1 MGDRAAFRL
10 ELFSR
15 GGNPQSPIERV
26 FELPC
31 PGLPA
36 DARVFGIL
44 RSDGADTTATLAS
57 LIRNAIRS
65 IETLN
70 RRTLASGLEGK
81 FEAILLAVNRGYTE
95 LAAGGTVPKSPLPDA
110 LFGMIVEQDL
120 FLTGHGAVEAF
131 LLRPSEGGQPRRL
144 LEKETE
150 HTNTAGTLFRTIVSG
165 TLKPSDT
172 LLVTVSGLF
181 NYLAL
186 PHVSRVL
193 STLPVRDARTRI
205 LELLGDVPSTVP
217 LSGIIVGPPPAD
229 VARPAHAPTLF
240 RRSAAPATK
249 TAPAP
254 TKPNLLQ
261 TYGPSVAAAA
271 RKGATILQ
279 RTLLQGLKRAPSV
292 AKGAITFLREPSAR
306 GGMLRRTKALPDRC
320 VAWWNTLPARSKFLC
335 ITGVLFV
342 LLFGEG
348 LRFLLRAQQ
357 QEALI
362 GAYNQAVAA
371 IQTQRDAAEASMIYK
386 NEAAAW
392 QQLVDAEAAVRA
404 LPQQTDTQKKT
415 AQDLLT
421 QIETDREKLRHH
433 VSIEKTLPLFSLP
446 EDAGTGTTLFTGKT
460 LITVVSDTGGA
471 WNWDKTKKSLRL
483 ANVPF
488 LADRAVQ
495 RALLGSRGLLFFTGE
510 DIVERVATETIHT
523 TITLPTTA
531 AVAATTLWKERVYA
545 LVPSANQVYRG
556 TKNGNTWNLT
566 VPALKNPS
574 VTGGTDIAIDTAV
587 WISTSSTIHKYLAG
601 EDQRF
606 SLKPFDPPP
615 QQLTRIWL
623 GAESDPLLTY
633 DAGRKR
639 LLVINKDGSLRTQF
653 SNGPV
658 DDLRDAAIDSTN
670 NSILLLTSRAV
681 FELPMPE

>member
-81 FEAILLAVNRGYTE
+81 FEAILLAVNRGYAE
-95 LAAGGTVPKSPLPDA
+95 LAASGTVPKNPLPDA
-110 LFGMIVEQDL
+110 LFGMIVEQEL

-131 LLRPSEGGQPRRL
+131 LLRPNEGGQPRRL
-144 LEKETE
+144 LEKETG
-150 HTNTAGTLFRTIVSG
+150 NADTAGTLFRTIVSG
-165 TLKPSDT
+165 TLKPNDT

-193 STLPVRDARTRI
+193 STLPARDARTRI

-229 VARPAHAPTLF
+229 AARPAHAPTFF
-240 RRSAAPATK
+240 RKSTTPAAK
-249 TAPAP
+249 TAPPP

-261 TYGPSVAAAA
+261 TYGPSVTATVK
-271 RKGATILQ
+271 KGATIL
-279 RTLLQGLKRAPSV
+279 RHTLLQSLKRAPSL
-292 AKGAITFLREPSAR
+292 AKGAIAFLREPSAR
-306 GGMLRRTKALPDRC
+306 GGMLRRTKTLPDRS
-320 VAWWNTLPARSKFLC
+320 VAWWNRLPARSKILC
-335 ITGVLFV
+335 IAGVLFV

-404 LPQQTDTQKKT
+404 LPQQTDAQKKT

-433 VSIEKTLPLFSLP
+433 VSSENTLPLFSLP

-483 ANVPF
+483 AHAPF
-488 LADRAVQ
+488 LTDGTVR
-495 RALLGSRGLLFFTGE
+495 RALLGNRGLLFFTGE

-523 TITLPTTA
+523 AITLPTTA
-531 AVAATTLWKERVYA
+531 PVAATTLWKERVYA
-545 LVPSANQVYRG
+545 LVPGANQVYRG

-623 GAESDPLLTY
+623 GAESDPLLAY

-658 DDLRDAAIDSTN
+658 DDLRDAVIDSTN